1 MDKRLLKARAK
12 IKVKE
17 FFKRKTTWLLGL
29 LLAIVVGFGLILLS
43 WHLEG
48 RDIVAIFKSPV
59 AIFWYVILGVF
70 ALLGVYIA
78 LTSRGKKE

>member
-29 LLAIVVGFGLILLS
+29 LLAAVIGFGLILLS

-48 RDIVAIFKSPV
+48 RDIIAIFKSPV
-59 AIFWYVILGVF
+59 ATFWYVIIGVLV
-70 ALLGVYIA
+70 LLGIYIA
-78 LTSRGKKE
+78 TTRKKE

>member
-48 RDIVAIFKSPV
+48 RG
-59 AIFWYVILGVF
+59 YCGNL
-70 ALLGVYIA
+70 
-78 LTSRGKKE
+78 